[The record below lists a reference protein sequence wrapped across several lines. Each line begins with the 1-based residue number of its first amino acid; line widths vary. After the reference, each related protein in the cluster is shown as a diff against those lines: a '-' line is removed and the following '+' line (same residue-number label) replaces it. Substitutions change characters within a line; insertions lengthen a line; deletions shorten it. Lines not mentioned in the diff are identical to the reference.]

1 MPSQRSCKNETDEG
15 FTLVEVV
22 VALGILMVVMSAV
35 LPQII
40 VGIRGAAVADSMTAA
55 KGIVEAQMEKMRNL
69 PWHVAPSAEL
79 RIDVLDRYF
88 PNLTAPSNTSFA
100 CLEADGSVRAPAT
113 TRTGY
118 VSGTTRC
125 AYEPSNGPFYRT
137 VELVDPAGPAV
148 YTLVTD
154 TQFLTS
160 VAPATTPADYAPVP
174 AGIPTTGYDSSDNTK
189 DDPISP
195 QIGVTITAFDTRAG
209 RQLKPMTAY
218 TQIADDLRSLERIT
232 AVADAT
238 AIQISGV
245 TRGDQS
251 VSVSA
256 GQVDLSGFLARLS
269 TASATLGAVSA
280 RWSTDAPKGWSVGPV
295 STPQTTPQL
304 ADSKLAG
311 SLTGTCDFVCWDI
324 PSTSAVSVKATGGLP
339 IVSSSSV
346 TSGNPVQAALTGASS
361 SSSSLSFSNTA
372 AADRTLYY
380 RKMTTDL
387 GLDPAQ
393 PIVSVAGGSASI
405 SECAGGGS
413 GSILGRGFVTSAAST
428 VAACAE
434 TGTSVVSVFPR
445 PGVGSSPVLKLT
457 LISSMANCSV
467 TPTSTVRTAEAKYK
481 VKVEAYNSTGAKVVD
496 QEFTQ
501 ASADST
507 LQGLL
512 NTQVAPGPV
521 KLSNYVKTW
530 SLGTNTTPTTA
541 STPKTTASASLAGA
555 LTLVTQPVRT
565 FEPFT
570 TETATYTQD
579 ESSSISVAL
588 GAANCLTK
596 DAR

>member
-1 MPSQRSCKNETDEG
+1 M
-15 FTLVEVV
+15 
-22 VALGILMVVMSAV
+22 
-35 LPQII
+35 
-40 VGIRGAAVADSMTAA
+40 
-55 KGIVEAQMEKMRNL
+55 
-69 PWHVAPSAEL
+69 
-79 RIDVLDRYF
+79 
-88 PNLTAPSNTSFA
+88 
-100 CLEADGSVRAPAT
+100 
-113 TRTGY
+113 
-118 VSGTTRC
+118 
-125 AYEPSNGPFYRT
+125 
-137 VELVDPAGPAV
+137 
-148 YTLVTD
+148 
-154 TQFLTS
+154 
-160 VAPATTPADYAPVP
+160 
-174 AGIPTTGYDSSDNTK
+174 
-189 DDPISP
+189 
-195 QIGVTITAFDTRAG
+195 TITAFDTRAG

-311 SLTGTCDFVCWDI
+311 SLTGTCDYVCWDI

-445 PGVGSSPVLKLT
+445 PGVGAPPVLKLT
-457 LISSMANCSV
+457 LISSIGQLLGHPHVHPPHRGSQVQGEGRGLQLERRQGRGPGVHPGLGRQHAAGS
-467 TPTSTVRTAEAKYK
+467 PEHPGRSGSGEAL
-481 VKVEAYNSTGAKVVD
+481 ELRQDVVAGH
-496 QEFTQ
+496 QRH
-501 ASADST
+501 ADD
-507 LQGLL
+507 
-512 NTQVAPGPV
+512 
-521 KLSNYVKTW
+521 
-530 SLGTNTTPTTA
+530 A

-565 FEPFT
+565 VEPFT
-570 TETATYTQD
+570 TDTATYTQD